1 MKQFY
6 AMVYARTM
14 EFVRDRGTFFWNLL
28 FPIFL
33 VLGFAFAFSGNGNAL
48 FKVGT
53 FGAPATM
60 ATAPAAPAGPASFMG
75 IEQAQFIPY
84 DGTSPDAS
92 LTVALDKL
100 RRHELDM
107 VVDFPSQ
114 SYWLNALGKNTSLL
128 RRLFLADPGMA
139 GFKEATV
146 TGKPIRYV
154 DWVVPGV
161 IAMNIMMSCLFGV
174 GFVIVRYRK
183 NGVLK
188 RLKATPV
195 SALGF
200 VSAQALSRFMIVLLT
215 SIVVFAGTNAFLHF
229 RMAGSWGT
237 LLLVASL
244 GIVSML
250 ALGLVFAARLKSE
263 ELVNGLMN
271 LATFPMLAL
280 SGVFFSLEGSPKLLR
295 VLADPLPLTQVLRA
309 ARKVMLEGAGLVQ
322 IGPELLYLVAFSAV
336 ALGVSALLFK
346 WE

>member
-14 EFVRDRGTFFWNLL
+14 EFVRDRGSFFWNLL
-28 FPIFL
+28 FPVIL
-33 VLGFAFAFSGNGNAL
+33 VFGFAFAFAGNGSTI

-53 FGAPATM
+53 LGQAEATS
-60 ATAPAAPAGPASFMG
+60 SFMT
-75 IEQAQFIPY
+75 IEQIQFVPY
-84 DGTSPDAS
+84 DGPDSS
-92 LTVALDKL
+92 LDKALDKL

-107 VVDFPSQ
+107 VIDFPAKA
-114 SYWLNALGKNTSLL
+114 YYFNAQGKNASLL
-128 RRLFLADPGMA
+128 RRLFMADPLAA
-139 GFKEATV
+139 GFGEKAV
-146 TGKPIRYV
+146 RGAPVRYV

-161 IAMNIMMSCLFGV
+161 IGMNMMFGCLFGV

-195 SALGF
+195 SAFSF
-200 VSAQALSRFMIVLLT
+200 VSAQALSRFIIVILT
-215 SIVVFAGTNAFLHF
+215 SVVVFAGTNLFLHF
-229 RMAGSWGT
+229 MMKGSWLT
-237 LLLVASL
+237 LLLIISL

-263 ELVNGLMN
+263 ELANGLMN
-271 LATFPMLAL
+271 LVTLPMLAL

-295 VLADPLPLTQVLRA
+295 TISGFLPLTQVTQA
-309 ARKVMLEGAGLVQ
+309 ARAVMLEGAGLSQVA
-322 IGPELLYLVAFSAV
+322 PELLFLALFSAG
-336 ALGVSALLFK
+336 ALAVSAALFK

>member
-14 EFVRDRGTFFWNLL
+14 EFVRDRGTFYWNLL
-28 FPIFL
+28 FPVVL
-33 VLGFAFAFSGNGNAL
+33 VLGFAFAFSGSGNAL

-53 FGAPATM
+53 LGDPATV
-60 ATAPAAPAGPASFMG
+60 ASGPASFLK

-84 DGTSPDAS
+84 DGHSEGATLQAS
-92 LTVALDKL
+92 LDKL
-100 RRHELDM
+100 RRHDLDM
-107 VVDFPSQ
+107 VVDFPSA
-114 SYWLNALGKNTSLL
+114 SFYLNAEGKSASLL
-128 RRLFLADPGMA
+128 RRLVVADPAMA
-139 GFKEATV
+139 GFKEELV

-161 IAMNIMMSCLFGV
+161 IAMNIMFSCLFGV

-195 SALGF
+195 SAISF
-200 VSAQALSRFMIVLLT
+200 VSAQALSRFVIVLLT
-215 SIVVFAGTNAFLHF
+215 SVVVFAGTNAFLHF
-229 RMAGSWGT
+229 RMAGAWGT
-237 LLLVASL
+237 LILVASL
-244 GIVSML
+244 GIISML
-250 ALGLVFAARLKSE
+250 ALGLVFAARLRSE

-271 LATFPMLAL
+271 FATFPMLAL
-280 SGVFFSLEGSPKLLR
+280 SGVFFSLEGSPKILR
-295 VLADPLPLTQVLRA
+295 AVAEPLPLTQVLKA
-309 ARKVMLEGAGLVQ
+309 AREVMLEGAGLVQ
-322 IGPELLYLVAFSAV
+322 IGPQLLYLCLFSAL